1 VSAAAAAFTGR
12 YVAVYSQMSVGP
24 NRIIGFARVN
34 FAHPPCVGNAPYA
47 ATITRLPSAV
57 AAANA
62 TAILSTG
69 FAAGVPPALV
79 GELVQKNLRRT
90 GVDYGPVLVAVLA
103 R

>member
-1 VSAAAAAFTGR
+1 MAPCIR
-12 YVAVYSQMSVGP
+12 RCQLD
-24 NRIIGFARVN
+24 RIGSSGSRESTS
-34 FAHPPCVGNAPYA
+34 PTRPCVGNAPYA